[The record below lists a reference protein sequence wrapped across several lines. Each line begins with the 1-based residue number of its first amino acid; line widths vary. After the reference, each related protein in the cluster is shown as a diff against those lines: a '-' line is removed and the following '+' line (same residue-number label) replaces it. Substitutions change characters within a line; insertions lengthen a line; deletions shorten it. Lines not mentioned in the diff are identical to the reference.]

1 MSQRTRTGLWSLIR
15 ARFLPSQGN
24 NMEVE
29 NEGNTLRSSQPE
41 RKRRRR
47 GSPSRAHT
55 RDGTLR
61 PLNPSHRYQT
71 RHKENMLHMAASLDV
86 VASAVRFRRR
96 RSRSPSRE
104 SKRKRQRIAAP
115 TGRIIPGTDIIVAGM
130 RGNGIGNLPEDQ
142 TEAVEQRLAQELH
155 PFINGDEDEINVE
168 ATPRRLSSRLK
179 KLKSPAP
186 TAELSSSLLGEEAQE
201 DIMVQGHQNTKHA
214 HNLKAPEATVA
225 RRGSPDTIFELLRFF
240 IIILLLLTTA
250 LVARRIY
257 YKSTIKTGT
266 EYFNDVDASLDENLA
281 RSKQRQI
288 SKWNSEERTLRH
300 EVTSGGYR
308 SQREI
313 KENFLQEVKKSI
325 KEWVDKDSEDQ
336 ILKILL
342 EEGNVIARDHI
353 SLSNPLEPLGS
364 QLEKME
370 GIFDMKNQFMVEE
383 DSLLERVEKAIDEV
397 INSKRSAI
405 ASKFATM
412 KENVKSEFA
421 DSERILAAIE
431 KYAAD
436 RVGEIDY
443 ASKLWN
449 SRIIGK
455 SESAKSNTAKSF
467 LPRVWSQFKDFVN
480 PSRRKGPDVILE
492 NNMNP
497 GDCWALNGPAGY
509 VTVKLGRKVKVSKVS
524 VQHISKGIAP
534 EKSTALKKFKVWGKL
549 SGKDKESI
557 QIGHASYQFG
567 STFSVP
573 TIQYAEMYCEEW
585 FDTITIEFT
594 ENYGG
599 SYTCIYRVRVHGGE
613 SARNLDGKTMNERSE
628 RLNNVTP
635 SNHKSF

>member
-1 MSQRTRTGLWSLIR
+1 
-15 ARFLPSQGN
+15 
-24 NMEVE
+24 MEVE

-142 TEAVEQRLAQELH
+142 TEAVEQRVVNDDQDEEGLQVGESVVL
-155 PFINGDEDEINVE
+155 PDDINEEEGDEDEINVE

-370 GIFDMKNQFMVEE
+370 GIFDMKNQFMAEE

-421 DSERILAAIE
+421 DSAKPKKHTLTMIKHQLAPVISKEMIEERILAAIE

-480 PSRRKGPDVILE
+480 PSRRKVF
-492 NNMNP
+492 
-497 GDCWALNGPAGY
+497 
-509 VTVKLGRKVKVSKVS
+509 RK
-524 VQHISKGIAP
+524 I
-534 EKSTALKKFKVWGKL
+534 
-549 SGKDKESI
+549 
-557 QIGHASYQFG
+557 
-567 STFSVP
+567 
-573 TIQYAEMYCEEW
+573 
-585 FDTITIEFT
+585 FT
-594 ENYGG
+594 QCNQN
-599 SYTCIYRVRVHGGE
+599 R
-613 SARNLDGKTMNERSE
+613 
-628 RLNNVTP
+628 
-635 SNHKSF
+635 